1 MTRVFGVGGDNGT
14 AKIFFGIP
22 SRLWVLFVYN
32 QKRDFG
38 NVQKPGTYFFST
50 QAQECLKKDLSL
62 DPLSQHMFVRRFII
76 FIVMVV
82 LVSPVMLVGDADAKR
97 KKRRYSPPPLKI
109 LDIST
114 SPMPFAPGNGP
125 LTITV
130 DVGLP
135 KNLSDVD
142 LLEVSSM
149 ISFPTKR
156 SIRFLYN
163 RLPIEEIQGSENS
176 RKISTTFLWDG
187 KDHTDRLVSAGTY
200 KYEIRAKLMSKKDG
214 PARVK
219 IVSLRARGDLEVSPP
234 ESLATSKA
242 HLEHVPFKSD
252 DDPSE
257 KLDEGSGEGGTAV
270 EEVPD
275 NEDMEAQ
282 EPALEEVVT
291 GGGDVSAAATL
302 EAR

>member
-1 MTRVFGVGGDNGT
+1 M
-14 AKIFFGIP
+14 K
-22 SRLWVLFVYN
+22 RL
-32 QKRDFG
+32 
-38 NVQKPGTYFFST
+38 
-50 QAQECLKKDLSL
+50 
-62 DPLSQHMFVRRFII
+62 II
-76 FIVMVV
+76 FIVMVA
-82 LVSPVMLVGDADAKR
+82 LASPVMFVGDVDAKR
-97 KKRRYSPPPLKI
+97 KNRSYSPPSLKI

-135 KNLSDVD
+135 KNLSNVD

-163 RLPIEEIQGSENS
+163 RLPIEEIQSSENS

-187 KDHTDRLVSAGTY
+187 KDHTDQLVSAGTY

-219 IVSLRARGDLEVSPP
+219 VASLRARGDLEVSPP

-242 HLEHVPFKSD
+242 HLEHVPFQSD
-252 DDPSE
+252 DTSSE
-257 KLDEGSGEGGTAV
+257 ELDEGSGEGVTSS
-270 EEVPD
+270 EEAPD

-282 EPALEEVVT
+282 EPALEEAAT
-291 GGGDVSAAATL
+291 GDGGVSAATTP

>member
-1 MTRVFGVGGDNGT
+1 MVVVELNR
-14 AKIFFGIP
+14 
-22 SRLWVLFVYN
+22 S
-32 QKRDFG
+32 
-38 NVQKPGTYFFST
+38 
-50 QAQECLKKDLSL
+50 
-62 DPLSQHMFVRRFII
+62 HMFLKRCII
-76 FIVMVV
+76 FIMM
-82 LVSPVMLVGDADAKR
+82 LAFASPIMLVGDADAKR
-97 KKRRYSPPPLKI
+97 KKRRYRPPPLKI

-135 KNLSDVD
+135 KNLSNVD

-163 RLPIEEIQGSENS
+163 RLPIEEIEASGNA
-176 RKISTTFLWDG
+176 RKVSTKFLWDG
-187 KDHTDRLVSAGTY
+187 KDHTDKLVSAGTY

-219 IVSLRARGDLEVSPP
+219 IASLRARGELEVSPP
-234 ESLATSKA
+234 ESLANSKA
-242 HLEHVPFKSD
+242 HLEHVPFQSD
-252 DDPSE
+252 DDLSE
-257 KLDEGSGEGGTAV
+257 ELDEGSGAGGTAA

-275 NEDMEAQ
+275 IEDLEAQ

-291 GGGDVSAAATL
+291 GGTDASAAVTTP

>member
-1 MTRVFGVGGDNGT
+1 M
-14 AKIFFGIP
+14 K
-22 SRLWVLFVYN
+22 RL
-32 QKRDFG
+32 
-38 NVQKPGTYFFST
+38 
-50 QAQECLKKDLSL
+50 
-62 DPLSQHMFVRRFII
+62 II
-76 FIVMVV
+76 FIVMIA
-82 LVSPVMLVGDADAKR
+82 LASPVMLVGDVDAKR
-97 KKRRYSPPPLKI
+97 KKRRYSPPSLKI

-114 SPMPFAPGNGP
+114 SPMPFAPGTGP

-130 DVGLP
+130 DVALP
-135 KNLSDVD
+135 KNLSNVD

-163 RLPIEEIQGSENS
+163 RLPIEEIQASENS

-187 KDHTDRLVSAGTY
+187 KDHTDQLVSAGTY

-219 IVSLRARGDLEVSPP
+219 TVSLRARGDLEVSPP
-234 ESLATSKA
+234 ESLAASKA
-242 HLEHVPFKSD
+242 HLEHVPFQSD

-257 KLDEGSGEGGTAV
+257 NIDDGSETRETSVAEVPENGEGS
-270 EEVPD
+270 
-275 NEDMEAQ
+275 EAQ
-282 EPALEEVVT
+282 ESAVMEEVVT
-291 GGGDVSAAATL
+291 GVGDVSAGTTP